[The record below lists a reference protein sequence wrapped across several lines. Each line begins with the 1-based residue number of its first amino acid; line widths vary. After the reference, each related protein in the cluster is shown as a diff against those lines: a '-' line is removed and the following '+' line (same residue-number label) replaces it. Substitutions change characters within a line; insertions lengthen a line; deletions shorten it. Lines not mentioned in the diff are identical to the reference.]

1 MESGKAAEQRPKG
14 WFEWLISVAPSG
26 AFQDSDAE
34 PTAYAVGYLL
44 PLLRRGYDCNKVS
57 CALSE
62 PPTSKLDASSLRLR
76 LPAMNSAENQTA
88 SGFTINRFSRRFPRR
103 NLLLG
108 MGGALVSLCAH
119 WAKAVETGAPAL
131 GKAKSVILI
140 FNGGAPSHI
149 DLWDPKPEAS
159 SEIRGVFNPIK
170 TNVTGVHISELLPR
184 MARRMD
190 KVALIR
196 SVHHE
201 HSSHN
206 GGMHWA
212 TVGRPYAVDST
223 LINPSRTDLPCFG
236 TLVGWLAQRDGFSGG
251 APPYVITPFPHCD
264 SKAYIT
270 PGQYGGCLGA
280 RYDPFVLDDDPNAA
294 SFKVRNMGLEA
305 GMSKARFEQR
315 LALLKNVSGA
325 STKII
330 SPQAEEIDIL
340 NQQAVSLLQS
350 GKAADAFD
358 LTKEPAAVR
367 ERYGRHSWGQSHL
380 LARRLVEAGTR
391 FISTVNGP
399 SITWDTHKDN
409 FNTLKNRLVPPMEQ
423 AYAALLDDLAER
435 GLLDTTLVVWMGE
448 FGRTPKINADAGRDH
463 WPGCYSVLL
472 AGGGI
477 RGGQV
482 IGASDSIGAYP
493 KERPTSPADI
503 HATVF
508 AALGYDTRNIHYQ
521 SADGRPIPLTEG
533 TRMQEL
539 R

>member
-1 MESGKAAEQRPKG
+1 MTTVENETACGLMINHCSHR
-14 WFEWLISVAPSG
+14 ISRRG
-26 AFQDSDAE
+26 
-34 PTAYAVGYLL
+34 
-44 PLLRRGYDCNKVS
+44 LLRG
-57 CALSE
+57 L
-62 PPTSKLDASSLRLR
+62 
-76 LPAMNSAENQTA
+76 
-88 SGFTINRFSRRFPRR
+88 
-103 NLLLG
+103 
-108 MGGALVSLCAH
+108 GGALVPLCTN
-119 WAKAVETGAPAL
+119 WARAVGAGAPPS

-149 DLWDPKPEAS
+149 DLWDPKPDAPS
-159 SEIRGVFNPIK
+159 DIRGTFSPIK

-206 GGMHWA
+206 GGMYWA
-212 TVGRPYAVDST
+212 TAGRPYPIDST

-236 TLVGWLAQRDGFSGG
+236 TLVGWLAQRDGFTSGT
-251 APPYVITPFPHCD
+251 PPYVITPFPHCD

-270 PGQYGGCLGA
+270 PGQYGGCLGV

-294 SFKVRNMGLEA
+294 GFKVRNMGLDA
-305 GMSKARFEQR
+305 NMSAARFEQR
-315 LALLKNVSGA
+315 LGLLKEFSSSA
-325 STKII
+325 PKII

-358 LTKEPAAVR
+358 LSKEPTAVR

-380 LARRLVEAGTR
+380 LARRLVESGTR

-409 FNTLKNRLVPPMEQ
+409 FNALKNRLVPPMEQ

-448 FGRTPKINADAGRDH
+448 FGRTPKINIDAGRDH

-472 AGGGI
+472 TGGGI

-493 KERPTSPADI
+493 RERPTSPADI

-508 AALGYDTRNIHYQ
+508 AALGYDARTLHYQ
-521 SADGRPIPLTEG
+521 SADGRPVPLTDG
-533 TRMQEL
+533 TPMREL
-539 R
+539 L